1 MMSWRLICPTS
12 RPSRSTGKRRK
23 LECKNFSAV
32 GVDMLDLAAHVLL
45 DLPAPVPVVGG
56 MIDDLQAISLRQH
69 THQFSFPV

>member
-1 MMSWRLICPTS
+1 MSWRLICPTS

-23 LECKNFSAV
+23 LAAV